1 MGNILVIAKRELKG
15 FFDSLMAYVLLVL
28 FLGLSGFFTWLF
40 GPTVFSRDQ
49 ASLSVFFSVAYW
61 TLFFFIPT
69 LTMRM
74 LAEENRSGTLEVLAT
89 KALDDWQIVA
99 GKFLACW
106 ALVLIALLA
115 TLPYYIS
122 VAQLGDVDHGATVGG
137 YLGLVLV
144 SAAYTGIGLFTS
156 SLTNNQIV
164 AVLLA
169 LFIGIF
175 FQFLFGLF
183 ANTLT
188 GWLGSICNYLNFN
201 THYDAIS
208 RGVIDSKN
216 IIYLLSVAFLGVFAA
231 QTVLTKRNY
240 TG

>member
-1 MGNILVIAKRELKG
+1 MGNALLVAKRELRG
-15 FFDSLMAYVLLVL
+15 FFDSLMAYVLLIL

-74 LAEENRSGTLEVLAT
+74 LAEENRSGTLEMLAT
-89 KALDDWQIVA
+89 KALDDWQIVT

-106 ALVLIALLA
+106 GLVVIALLI
-115 TLPYYIS
+115 TLPYYIT
-122 VAQLGDVDHGATVGG
+122 VAQLGNIDHGATVGG
-137 YLGLVLV
+137 YLGLLLV

-188 GWLGSICNYLNFN
+188 GFFGDLFNYLNFN

-208 RGVIDSKN
+208 RGVIDTKN
-216 IIYLLSVAFLGVFAA
+216 IIYLLSIAFLGIFAA
-231 QTVLTKRNY
+231 QTVLTKRHY
-240 TG
+240 TT

>member
-1 MGNILVIAKRELKG
+1 M
-15 FFDSLMAYVLLVL
+15 
-28 FLGLSGFFTWLF
+28 
-40 GPTVFSRDQ
+40 
-49 ASLSVFFSVAYW
+49 
-61 TLFFFIPT
+61 
-69 LTMRM
+69 
-74 LAEENRSGTLEVLAT
+74 LAT
-89 KALDDWQIVA
+89 KALDDWQIVT

-106 ALVLIALLA
+106 TLVIIALLV
-115 TLPYYIS
+115 TLPYYIT
-122 VAQLGDVDHGATVGG
+122 VAQLGNIDHGATVGG
-137 YLGLVLV
+137 YLGLLLV

-183 ANTLT
+183 ANTLSGT
-188 GWLGSICNYLNFN
+188 IGHLFHYLNFN

-216 IIYLLSVAFLGVFAA
+216 IIYLLSIAFLGIFAA
-231 QTVLTKRNY
+231 QTVLVKRHY

>member
-1 MGNILVIAKRELKG
+1 MGNALLIAKRELKS
-15 FFDSLMAYVLLVL
+15 FFDSLMAYVLLIL

-74 LAEENRSGTLEVLAT
+74 LAEENRSGTLEMLAT
-89 KALDDWQIVA
+89 KALDDWQIVT
-99 GKFLACW
+99 GKFIACW
-106 ALVLIALLA
+106 GLVLIALLI
-115 TLPYYIS
+115 TLPYYFT
-122 VAQLGDVDHGATVGG
+122 VAQLGNVDHGATVGG
-137 YLGLVLV
+137 YIGLLLV

-188 GWLGSICNYLNFN
+188 GILGQLFNYLNFS

-216 IIYLLSVAFLGVFAA
+216 IIYLLSIAYLGIFAA
-231 QTVLTKRNY
+231 QTVLAKRHY
-240 TG
+240 TT